1 MLQKLLKQF
10 LKEFIEIN
18 RRNPQTPGEWME
30 IQNQAVRHLNK
41 TKGAPSIKKEPWHQ
55 GWTPKVIEGG
65 RKPKRGIEEL
75 IENEEIFVGK
85 APKTQQST
93 LDRKKAVLEGQINKE
108 MWIKQKKQENKSAIQ
123 RFKD

>member
-41 TKGAPSIKKEPWHQ
+41 TKGVPAGPKKPPFQ
-55 GWTPKVIEGG
+55 GWKPEVIQGG
-65 RKPKRGIEEL
+65 KGIESL
-75 IENEEIFVGK
+75 
-85 APKTQQST
+85 
-93 LDRKKAVLEGQINKE
+93 L
-108 MWIKQKKQENKSAIQ
+108 KSE
-123 RFKD
+123 